1 MEVGVRRRRTQTERK
16 AETRQALMRSAEQ
29 AFERDGFHG
38 ASVDAIAEDA
48 GYSKG
53 AVYGRF
59 GSKDDLFLA
68 VLEERFDRR
77 LALSEVAGTPAHAVH
92 QRLEMLALAHRRAVA
107 ENPAWTVAWVEFA
120 AHATRDPDLSR
131 RLGVLNAELLRRT
144 QKRMVEL
151 GLTDERDACY
161 MATVSL
167 VFASGMSVERMLDPA
182 SAPEEHLARMARVLA
197 ADVKEGGSD
206 DG

>member
-1 MEVGVRRRRTQTERK
+1 MEVGARQRRTQAERRDT
-16 AETRQALMRSAEQ
+16 TRRALLDSADR
-29 AFERDGFHG
+29 AFSRYGFHA
-38 ASVDAIAEDA
+38 ASVDAIAEEA

-77 LALSEVAGTPAHAVH
+77 RALSEDAGVQLGAAGE
-92 QRLEMLALAHRRAVA
+92 RLEALARAHRQAIA
-107 ENPAWTVAWVEFA
+107 ADPAWTVAWVEFA

-131 RLGVLNAELLRRT
+131 RLRTLNASLRQRSE
-144 QKRMVEL
+144 QRMTEL
-151 GLTDERDACY
+151 GVDEHEASY
-161 MATVSL
+161 LATMSL
-167 VFASGMSVERMLDPA
+167 VYASGVSVERMLDPDGISEA
-182 SAPEEHLARMARVLA
+182 QLARMARALVRDLEPG
-197 ADVKEGGSD
+197 DD

>member
-1 MEVGVRRRRTQTERK
+1 MEVTTRRRRTQTERK
-16 AETRQALMRSAEQ
+16 AETRRALIGSAER
-29 AFERDGFHG
+29 AFERHGFHG

-77 LALSEVAGTPAHAVH
+77 LALSESAAARPATTGE
-92 QRLEMLALAHRRAVA
+92 RLEAMARAHRRAVA
-107 ENPAWTVAWVEFA
+107 GDPAWTVAWVEFA
-120 AHATRDPDLSR
+120 AHATRDPELSR
-131 RLGVLNAELLRRT
+131 RLRALNGDLLRRT
-144 QKRMVEL
+144 RRRMVEM
-151 GLTDERDACY
+151 GLTDEREAGY

-167 VFASGMSVERMLDPA
+167 VFASGISVERMLDPD

-197 ADVKEGGSD
+197 GDVRG
-206 DG
+206 